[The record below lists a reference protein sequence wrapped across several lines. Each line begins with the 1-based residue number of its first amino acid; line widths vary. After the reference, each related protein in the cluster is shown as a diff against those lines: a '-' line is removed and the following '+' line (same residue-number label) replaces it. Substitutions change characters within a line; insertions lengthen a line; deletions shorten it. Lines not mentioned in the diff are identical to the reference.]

1 MKHIDVLGCVANPA
15 LNTLTL
21 NRSVILFFRIQEN
34 RQQIR
39 RNLYT
44 INPVLAQ
51 MLEMWQTTYIHK
63 HFIST
68 ELLAKHEGSFD
79 LAEFTVR

>member
-1 MKHIDVLGCVANPA
+1 MCFFFVAFWKYTANE
-15 LNTLTL
+15 
-21 NRSVILFFRIQEN
+21 RMSHVIVVGFHRIREH
-34 RQQIR
+34 RQLMR

-51 MLEMWQTTYIHK
+51 MLEMWQSHYVSK

-68 ELLAKHEGSFD
+68 DELSQDGKAFD
-79 LAEFTVR
+79 LAEFTVS